1 MNKDISIIPVRKDH
15 IKEIID
21 ILQSVSE
28 YKPSYDQL
36 FDIWKDF
43 SNQSNYYGFVALFN
57 GEVVGYGSIFFVV
70 KIRGGKM
77 GQIDEIATH
86 KDFRMKG
93 ISQLILNSLY
103 ELAIKE
109 KCYKICLTC
118 KKNYIHFYEK
128 QNFSLEGFHLNKFL

>member
-1 MNKDISIIPVRKDH
+1 MIKDISVIPARNEH

-28 YKPSYDQL
+28 YKPSNNKL
-36 FDIWKDF
+36 FDIWNDF
-43 SNQSNYYGFVALFN
+43 STQSNYYGFVALHH

-86 KDFRMKG
+86 RDFRMKG
-93 ISQLILNSLY
+93 IAQLILNSLY
-103 ELAIKE
+103 DLAIKE

-118 KKNYIHFYEK
+118 KQNNIHFYEK
-128 QNFSLEGFHLNKFL
+128 QNFLLEGFHLNKFL

>member
-1 MNKDISIIPVRKDH
+1 MNKDISIIPVRNDH
-15 IKEIID
+15 IEEIID

-28 YKPSYDQL
+28 YKPSDNQL

-43 SNQSNYYGFVALFN
+43 SNQSNYYGLVALYN
-57 GEVVGYGSIFFVV
+57 GKVVGYGSIFFVV

-86 KDFRMKG
+86 IDFRMKG
-93 ISQLILNSLY
+93 IAQLILSSLY
-103 ELAIKE
+103 DLALKE

-118 KKNYIHFYEK
+118 K
-128 QNFSLEGFHLNKFL
+128 QN